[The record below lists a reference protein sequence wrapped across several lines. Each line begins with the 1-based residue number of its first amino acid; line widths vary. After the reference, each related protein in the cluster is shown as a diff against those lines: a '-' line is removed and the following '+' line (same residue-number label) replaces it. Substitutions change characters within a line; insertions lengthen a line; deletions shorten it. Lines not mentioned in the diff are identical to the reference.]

1 LNEPEKIVEKLHTMV
16 ATKNEEQVLLFGD
29 KDLFK
34 LRIENGT
41 ITVL

>member
-1 LNEPEKIVEKLHTMV
+1 LNEPDKITEKLHTMV

-34 LRIENGT
+34 LRVENGAVT
-41 ITVL
+41 IL